1 MDKAHGP
8 PTVTG
13 ASYLEMVKE
22 VLPEVRGRAS
32 QRRWWWQQDGAGVHC
47 TDAVINF
54 LNAKFHGRVITR
66 RGEHPWPPFSPDLLL
81 LDYYFWG
88 FANAAVWRQKPM
100 KAVLKEVAASLNVD
114 VLRSVRSNFRKRA
127 ETCLTME
134 GGHFEY
140 ALDLFK

>member
-1 MDKAHGP
+1 MDEAHGP

-13 ASYLEMVKE
+13 ASYLAMVKE

-32 QRRWWWQQDGAGVHC
+32 QRRCWWQQDGAGVHC

-66 RGEHPWPPFSPDLLL
+66 RGEHPWPPFSPDLSP

-88 FANAAVWRQKPM
+88 FINAEVWRQNPNKRRG
-100 KAVLKEVAASLNVD
+100 ERSGSLSQ
-114 VLRSVRSNFRKRA
+114 R
-127 ETCLTME
+127 
-134 GGHFEY
+134 
-140 ALDLFK
+140 